1 MSISGISQSDLE
13 ALGLALPAA
22 QSKASTKGEL
32 GAEDFLKLMT
42 TQLKSQDPFK
52 PLDSGDFLG
61 QLAQFGTV
69 SGLKQLQTQFE
80 TLSDSIVSSQA
91 LQASGLLG
99 RDVLVNASSGYLEA
113 GRPMQGA
120 VDVPSGAQSVGLTI
134 VDQAGQILRSIDLGS
149 QPPGLAA
156 FDWDGRTDSGA
167 MAPPGEYRIRAQT
180 YVNGRAVDAAQT
192 LISAPV
198 ESVTLGA
205 GQSGLSLSLRGL
217 GDMPFSAVRRIG

>member
-1 MSISGISQSDLE
+1 MGISGISQSELE

-22 QSKASTKGEL
+22 KSNAATKSDL

-42 TQLKSQDPFK
+42 MQLKNQDPFK

-61 QLAQFGTV
+61 QLAQFGAV

-80 TLSDSIVSSQA
+80 TLAGSLVSSQA
-91 LQASGLLG
+91 LQASSLLG
-99 RDVLVNASSGYLEA
+99 REVLINATSGYLED
-113 GRPMQGA
+113 GRPLEGA
-120 VDVPSGAQSVGLTI
+120 IDVPSGAQSVKLLI
-134 VDQAGQILRSIDLGS
+134 ADASGQIVRTLDLGA
-149 QPPGLAA
+149 QAPGLAS
-156 FDWDGRTDSGA
+156 FSWNGQTDSGPA
-167 MAPPGEYRIRAQT
+167 AAPGRYSLRAQT
-180 YVNGRAVDAAQT
+180 YLNGQAVDAAQT

>member
-1 MSISGISQSDLE
+1 MAIGGISQSELE
-13 ALGLALPAA
+13 ALGLTLPATSSGA
-22 QSKASTKGEL
+22 ATKSDL

-42 TQLKSQDPFK
+42 TQLKNQDPFK

-69 SGLKQLQTQFE
+69 SGLKQLQSQFE
-80 TLSDSIVSSQA
+80 TLSGSIVSSQA
-91 LQASGLLG
+91 LQASSLLG
-99 RDVLVNASSGYLEA
+99 RDVLINATSGYLEA
-113 GRPMQGA
+113 GRPLEGA
-120 VDVPSGAQSVGLTI
+120 VDVPSGAQSVKVLIADTS
-134 VDQAGQILRSIDLGS
+134 GQIVRTLDLGA
-149 QPPGLAA
+149 QPPGLAS
-156 FDWDGRTDSGA
+156 FSWDGLADSGA
-167 MAPPGEYRIRAQT
+167 AAMPGRYGLRAQT
-180 YVNGRAVDAAQT
+180 YLNGRAMDAAQT

>member
-1 MSISGISQSDLE
+1 MAIGGISQSELE
-13 ALGLALPAA
+13 ALGLASPSAKSGAA
-22 QSKASTKGEL
+22 TKSEL

-42 TQLKSQDPFK
+42 MQLKNQDPFK

-61 QLAQFGTV
+61 QLAQFGAV

-80 TLSDSIVSSQA
+80 TLAGSIVSSQA
-91 LQASGLLG
+91 LQASSLLG
-99 RDVLVNASSGYLEA
+99 RDVLINASSGYLEG
-113 GRPMQGA
+113 GRSLEGA
-120 VDVPSGAQSVGLTI
+120 VDVPSGAQSVRVLI
-134 VDQAGQILRSIDLGS
+134 VDSSGQIVRTLDLGA
-149 QPPGLAA
+149 QAPGLAS
-156 FDWDGRTDSGA
+156 FSWDGQTDSGA
-167 MAPPGEYRIRAQT
+167 EAAPGRYSLRAQT
-180 YVNGRAVDAAQT
+180 YLNGKAMDAAQT